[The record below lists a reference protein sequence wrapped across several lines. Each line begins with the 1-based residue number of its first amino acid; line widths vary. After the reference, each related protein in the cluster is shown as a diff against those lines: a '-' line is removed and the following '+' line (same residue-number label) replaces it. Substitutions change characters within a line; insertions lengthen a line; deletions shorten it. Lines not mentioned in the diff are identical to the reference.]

1 MQRGWSDEELKAS
14 VEAYRKLLE
23 GQSANVKIVKAHVYR
38 ELAVRFDRDAGAF
51 ERRMQNIS
59 SIFQEHGLSW
69 VQGLKPQKNIGSA
82 IKARLLNVIGL
93 PSEVSA
99 VHVELEQAQEDAHQE
114 RAFSPLGIEDA
125 RKRVVASIVTRRG
138 QSLFRKKLLAAYGNS
153 CVITACQQIEVL
165 EAAHIHPYKGE
176 TTDVVS
182 NGLLLRADL
191 HTLFDLYLIAIEP
204 RSRLIR
210 LSPTLKNSEY
220 SVYEGKPLRSPINA
234 GERPSQALMQWHADQ
249 CMWFKSPNGSWG

>member
-1 MQRGWSDEELKAS
+1 MSGIIR
-14 VEAYRKLLE
+14 
-23 GQSANVKIVKAHVYR
+23 
-38 ELAVRFDRDAGAF
+38 
-51 ERRMQNIS
+51 
-59 SIFQEHGLSW
+59 
-69 VQGLKPQKNIGSA
+69 
-82 IKARLLNVIGL
+82 
-93 PSEVSA
+93 
-99 VHVELEQAQEDAHQE
+99 
-114 RAFSPLGIEDA
+114 PL
-125 RKRVVASIVTRRG
+125 
-138 QSLFRKKLLAAYGNS
+138 
-153 CVITACQQIEVL
+153 
-165 EAAHIHPYKGE
+165 H
-176 TTDVVS
+176 

>member
-1 MQRGWSDEELKAS
+1 MSGFIR
-14 VEAYRKLLE
+14 
-23 GQSANVKIVKAHVYR
+23 
-38 ELAVRFDRDAGAF
+38 
-51 ERRMQNIS
+51 
-59 SIFQEHGLSW
+59 
-69 VQGLKPQKNIGSA
+69 
-82 IKARLLNVIGL
+82 
-93 PSEVSA
+93 
-99 VHVELEQAQEDAHQE
+99 
-114 RAFSPLGIEDA
+114 PL
-125 RKRVVASIVTRRG
+125 
-138 QSLFRKKLLAAYGNS
+138 
-153 CVITACQQIEVL
+153 
-165 EAAHIHPYKGE
+165 HIHPYKGE